1 MSIPARTLRVLV
13 VDDQLSMRALIRS
26 YLRKLGFETIDEADS
41 GKAAYLELGW
51 RHTVDFDSMAAI
63 MVGHDMALLD
73 DPMALWAIP

>member
-1 MSIPARTLRVLV
+1 VGIADWRGLV
-13 VDDQLSMRALIRS
+13 VSTSDNSRPVDTNLLV
-26 YLRKLGFETIDEADS
+26 GDS
-41 GKAAYLELGW
+41 RAAYLELGW